1 MENAT
6 DKTSSVL
13 QNFLSWCVKHKI
25 KISPKVKVTNISTS
39 HRYGIIAAED
49 IRCSETLVEIPR
61 DIALTP
67 NQGSIASR
75 LREFKEANMA
85 RLQQTSGWIS
95 LLLALM
101 YELKKEDSY
110 WAPYLAIC
118 PDTTELNQPMF
129 WSEEERQEELNGLA
143 VLWDVQRDLFNIE
156 REYQQFAV
164 PFIEKNLD
172 ILSKESHDLSLYKH
186 MVGFVMS
193 YSFTDYQTNE
203 TLMVPVA
210 DIFNHHTNNNAQ
222 LSFDDESSLRMIST
236 KPIKKGEE
244 IFNTFGKLGNSHL
257 LHMYG
262 FVEKLPNPNDTV
274 EIPLTQIVDALEA
287 TDIEKLPVLQAMLAF
302 MRKMGIAN
310 EKEPFIF
317 STSGLKSGP
326 DMYAVLR
333 ILHMDFREFTGLLQ
347 DHISWYQD
355 GYFTYL
361 LEHVHQAA
369 SRVQNSEDETTKNKA
384 DESDDEIMIV
394 KEVKGGTKAKNE
406 IEAVHTETKAG
417 KSKEINNE
425 EKNSVG
431 RAEGNCVKEG
441 KLDTNEKHELHNI
454 KEGDSKDLKV
464 NDRELNSTVKVAS
477 NCVKEGTLD
486 ADKKQVPTGKDTK
499 KENEVVGSKCDQKK
513 KSSPTS
519 DSSRKS
525 KNRKRKPAKP
535 VNASDDSDDELIP
548 RNVKLSKKR
557 INNDS
562 HVTNFVDKNHEND
575 SGDVKEKIKGRE
587 LLVQRSG
594 FVKGSAE
601 DTAKWVLQLPSIE
614 GEHSEDPEDGS
625 DDDSETQLQLTYDQ
639 INSILPPSWKITMR
653 SVVAN
658 ALSQIKFDDSNTET
672 SKMSQHAFLAYQ
684 VRSGQRRILQLL
696 NKSLST

>member
-1 MENAT
+1 
-6 DKTSSVL
+6 
-13 QNFLSWCVKHKI
+13 
-25 KISPKVKVTNISTS
+25 
-39 HRYGIIAAED
+39 
-49 IRCSETLVEIPR
+49 
-61 DIALTP
+61 
-67 NQGSIASR
+67 
-75 LREFKEANMA
+75 
-85 RLQQTSGWIS
+85 
-95 LLLALM
+95 
-101 YELKKEDSY
+101 
-110 WAPYLAIC
+110 
-118 PDTTELNQPMF
+118 
-129 WSEEERQEELNGLA
+129 
-143 VLWDVQRDLFNIE
+143 
-156 REYQQFAV
+156 
-164 PFIEKNLD
+164 
-172 ILSKESHDLSLYKH
+172 
-186 MVGFVMS
+186 
-193 YSFTDYQTNE
+193 
-203 TLMVPVA
+203 
-210 DIFNHHTNNNAQ
+210 
-222 LSFDDESSLRMIST
+222 
-236 KPIKKGEE
+236 
-244 IFNTFGKLGNSHL
+244 
-257 LHMYG
+257 
-262 FVEKLPNPNDTV
+262 
-274 EIPLTQIVDALEA
+274 
-287 TDIEKLPVLQAMLAF
+287 
-302 MRKMGIAN
+302 
-310 EKEPFIF
+310 
-317 STSGLKSGP
+317 
-326 DMYAVLR
+326 
-333 ILHMDFREFTGLLQ
+333 MDFREFTGLLQ

-557 INNDS
+557 INNDT

-625 DDDSETQLQLTYDQ
+625 DDDSETQLQLTY
-639 INSILPPSWKITMR
+639 
-653 SVVAN
+653 
-658 ALSQIKFDDSNTET
+658 
-672 SKMSQHAFLAYQ
+672 
-684 VRSGQRRILQLL
+684 G
-696 NKSLST
+696 